1 MIGSIKGT
9 VAYQAAE
16 YCLVETAGGVGYR
29 VFMPVSQLRTL
40 SVGQSVRVLTYTAVR
55 EDAIQLYGFMTQQY
69 YDLFTLLLSVSGVGP
84 KGALGILGAAK
95 PEDFYLAVQS
105 RDLKML
111 IKLPGIGKKTAER
124 MVLELKD
131 KIGTLESAEN
141 DREFA
146 EAVNGNSDSAAVN
159 EAMAA
164 LSALGYSNSEI
175 LPVLRKIP
183 DYGTLKRD
191 ELIRKALQIFAKK
204 EVRYRGQCHGF

>member
-55 EDAIQLYGFMTQQY
+55 EDAIQLYGFMTQKY

-111 IKLPGIGKKTAER
+111 TKLPGIGKKTAER

-204 EVRYRGQCHGF
+204 

>member
-29 VFMPVSQLRTL
+29 VFMPVPQLRTL

-111 IKLPGIGKKTAER
+111 TKLPGIGKKTAER

-204 EVRYRGQCHGF
+204 

>member
-204 EVRYRGQCHGF
+204 

>member
-1 MIGSIKGT
+1 MIGLVKGT

-16 YCLVETAGGVGYR
+16 YCLIETAGGVGYR

-40 SVGQSVRVLTYTAVR
+40 AVGQEVKVLTYTAVR
-55 EDAIQLYGFMTQQY
+55 EDAIQLYGFLTRQY

-84 KGALGILGAAK
+84 KGALGILGSSK
-95 PEDFYLAVQS
+95 PEEFYLAVQS

-111 IKLPGIGKKTAER
+111 TKLPGIGKKTAER

-131 KIGTLESAEN
+131 KVGTLEGAEN

-146 EAVNGNSDSAAVN
+146 EAVRGDSASEAVN

-164 LSALGYSNSEI
+164 LAALGYSNSEI

-183 DYGTLKRD
+183 HYTALKRD
-191 ELIRKALQIFAKK
+191 ELIRRALQLFAKK
-204 EVRYRGQCHGF
+204 

>member
-111 IKLPGIGKKTAER
+111 TKLPGIGKKTAER

-146 EAVNGNSDSAAVN
+146 EAVSGNTDSAAVN

-204 EVRYRGQCHGF
+204 

>member
-1 MIGSIKGT
+1 MIGSVRGT

-16 YCLVETAGGVGYR
+16 YCLIETAGGVGYR
-29 VFMPVSQLRTL
+29 VFMPVSQMRTL
-40 SVGQSVRVLTYTAVR
+40 SMGQEVRVLTYTSVR
-55 EDAIQLYGFMTQQY
+55 EDAIQLYGFLTQQY
-69 YDLFTLLLSVSGVGP
+69 YD
-84 KGALGILGAAK
+84 AAR

-111 IKLPGIGKKTAER
+111 TKLPGIGKKTAER

-131 KIGTLESAEN
+131 KIGTLESEEN

-146 EAVNGNSDSAAVN
+146 AAVSGEGKSEAIN

-164 LSALGYSNSEI
+164 LAALGYSNSEI

-191 ELIRKALQIFAKK
+191 ELIRKALQMFAKK
-204 EVRYRGQCHGF
+204 

>member
-105 RDLKML
+105 RDIKML
-111 IKLPGIGKKTAER
+111 TKLPGIGKKSAER

-204 EVRYRGQCHGF
+204 

>member
-105 RDLKML
+105 RDIKML
-111 IKLPGIGKKTAER
+111 TKLPGIGKKTAER

-191 ELIRKALQIFAKK
+191 ELIRRALQIFAKK
-204 EVRYRGQCHGF
+204 

>member
-1 MIGSIKGT
+1 
-9 VAYQAAE
+9 
-16 YCLVETAGGVGYR
+16 
-29 VFMPVSQLRTL
+29 
-40 SVGQSVRVLTYTAVR
+40 
-55 EDAIQLYGFMTQQY
+55 
-69 YDLFTLLLSVSGVGP
+69 
-84 KGALGILGAAK
+84 
-95 PEDFYLAVQS
+95 
-105 RDLKML
+105 
-111 IKLPGIGKKTAER
+111 

-146 EAVNGNSDSAAVN
+146 EAVNGNSDSAAIN

-204 EVRYRGQCHGF
+204 

>member
-69 YDLFTLLLSVSGVGP
+69 YDLLTLLLSVSGVGP

-105 RDLKML
+105 RDIKML
-111 IKLPGIGKKTAER
+111 TKLPGIGKKTAER

-204 EVRYRGQCHGF
+204 

>member
-1 MIGSIKGT
+1 
-9 VAYQAAE
+9 
-16 YCLVETAGGVGYR
+16 
-29 VFMPVSQLRTL
+29 
-40 SVGQSVRVLTYTAVR
+40 
-55 EDAIQLYGFMTQQY
+55 
-69 YDLFTLLLSVSGVGP
+69 
-84 KGALGILGAAK
+84 
-95 PEDFYLAVQS
+95 
-105 RDLKML
+105 
-111 IKLPGIGKKTAER
+111 

-146 EAVNGNSDSAAVN
+146 EAVSGNSDSAAVN

-204 EVRYRGQCHGF
+204 

>member
-111 IKLPGIGKKTAER
+111 TKLPGIGKKTAER

-204 EVRYRGQCHGF
+204 

>member
-1 MIGSIKGT
+1 MIGSVKGT

-16 YCLVETAGGVGYR
+16 YCLIETAGGIGYR

-40 SVGQSVRVLTYTAVR
+40 AVGQSVRVLTYTAVR
-55 EDAIQLYGFMTQQY
+55 EDAIQLYGFLTHQY

-84 KGALGILGAAK
+84 KGALGILGSSK
-95 PEDFYLAVQS
+95 PEEFYLAVQS

-111 IKLPGIGKKTAER
+111 TKLPGIGKKTAER

-131 KIGTLESAEN
+131 KIGTLEGAEN

-146 EAVNGNSDSAAVN
+146 EAVRGDSGSEAVN

-164 LSALGYSNSEI
+164 LAALGYSNSEI
-175 LPVLRKIP
+175 LPALRKIP
-183 DYGTLKRD
+183 DYTKLQRD
-191 ELIRKALQIFAKK
+191 ELIRKALQLFAKN
-204 EVRYRGQCHGF
+204 R

>member
-1 MIGSIKGT
+1 MIGSIRGT
-9 VAYQAAE
+9 VVHQSAE
-16 YCLVETAGGVGYR
+16 YCLIETAGGVGYR

-40 SVGQSVRVLTYTAVR
+40 AVGQAAKVFTYTAVR
-55 EDAIQLYGFMTQQY
+55 EDAIQLYGFLTQQY
-69 YDLFTLLLSVSGVGP
+69 YDLFTLLLSVSGIGP
-84 KGALGILGAAK
+84 KGAIGILGAAR

-105 RDLKML
+105 RYLKML
-111 IKLPGIGKKTAER
+111 TKLPGIGKKTAER

-131 KIGTLESAEN
+131 KIGTLESEEN

-146 EAVNGNSDSAAVN
+146 AAVSGKAGTEAVN

-183 DYGTLKRD
+183 EYGTLKRD
-191 ELIRKALQIFAKK
+191 ELIRRALQIFANK
-204 EVRYRGQCHGF
+204 

>member
-69 YDLFTLLLSVSGVGP
+69 YDLFTLLLSGSGVGP

-105 RDLKML
+105 RDIKML
-111 IKLPGIGKKTAER
+111 TKLPGIGKKTAER

-204 EVRYRGQCHGF
+204 

>member
-1 MIGSIKGT
+1 
-9 VAYQAAE
+9 
-16 YCLVETAGGVGYR
+16 
-29 VFMPVSQLRTL
+29 
-40 SVGQSVRVLTYTAVR
+40 
-55 EDAIQLYGFMTQQY
+55 
-69 YDLFTLLLSVSGVGP
+69 
-84 KGALGILGAAK
+84 
-95 PEDFYLAVQS
+95 
-105 RDLKML
+105 
-111 IKLPGIGKKTAER
+111 

-204 EVRYRGQCHGF
+204 

>member
-69 YDLFTLLLSVSGVGP
+69 YDLFTLLLCVSGVGP

-111 IKLPGIGKKTAER
+111 TKLPGIGKKTAER

-131 KIGTLESAEN
+131 KIGTLESAEY
-141 DREFA
+141 DREFT
-146 EAVNGNSDSAAVN
+146 EAVSGNSDSAAVN

-204 EVRYRGQCHGF
+204 

>member
-1 MIGSIKGT
+1 
-9 VAYQAAE
+9 
-16 YCLVETAGGVGYR
+16 
-29 VFMPVSQLRTL
+29 
-40 SVGQSVRVLTYTAVR
+40 
-55 EDAIQLYGFMTQQY
+55 
-69 YDLFTLLLSVSGVGP
+69 
-84 KGALGILGAAK
+84 
-95 PEDFYLAVQS
+95 
-105 RDLKML
+105 
-111 IKLPGIGKKTAER
+111 

-146 EAVNGNSDSAAVN
+146 EAVNGYSDSAAVN

-204 EVRYRGQCHGF
+204 

>member
-29 VFMPVSQLRTL
+29 VFMPVSQLRAL

-105 RDLKML
+105 RDIKML
-111 IKLPGIGKKTAER
+111 TKLPGIGKKTAER

-204 EVRYRGQCHGF
+204 

>member
-1 MIGSIKGT
+1 MIGSVKGT
-9 VAYQAAE
+9 VAFQAAE
-16 YCLVETAGGVGYR
+16 YCLIETTGGVGYR

-40 SVGQSVRVLTYTAVR
+40 AAGQTVRVLTYTAVR
-55 EDAIQLYGFMTQQY
+55 EDAIQLYGFLTQQY

-84 KGALGILGAAK
+84 KGALGILVAAR
-95 PEDFYLAVQS
+95 PEEFYLAVQS

-111 IKLPGIGKKTAER
+111 TKLPGIGKKTAER

-131 KIGTLESAEN
+131 KIGTLEGAEN

-146 EAVNGNSDSAAVN
+146 EAVRGNSGSEAVN

-164 LSALGYSNSEI
+164 LAALGYSNSEI

-183 DYGTLKRD
+183 DYTALKRD
-191 ELIRKALQIFAKK
+191 ELIRKALQLFAKK
-204 EVRYRGQCHGF
+204 

>member
-1 MIGSIKGT
+1 MIGSVRGT

-16 YCLVETAGGVGYR
+16 YCLIETEGGTGYR
-29 VFMPVSQLRTL
+29 VFMPVPQMRTL
-40 SVGQSVRVLTYTAVR
+40 SLGQEVRILTYTAVR
-55 EDAIQLYGFMTQQY
+55 EDAIHLYGFLTQQH
-69 YDLFTLLLSVSGVGP
+69 YDLFTLLLGVSGIGSKV
-84 KGALGILGAAK
+84 AIGILGAVR

-111 IKLPGIGKKTAER
+111 TNLPGIGKKTAEH

-131 KIGTLESAEN
+131 KIGTLEGEEN

-146 EAVNGNSDSAAVN
+146 AAVSGQGRTEAVN

-164 LSALGYSNSEI
+164 LAALGYSNSEI

-183 DYGTLKRD
+183 EYTTLKRD
-191 ELIRKALQIFAKK
+191 ELIRKALQVFAK
-204 EVRYRGQCHGF
+204 R